1 MTQPPHK
8 PHNPHDRFFRSAMEN
23 RSVALDFMRYY
34 LPEPVFQALDTD
46 SLALQHDS
54 YIDTELAESLSDLVY
69 HCQLAGEEACI
80 SILIE
85 HQSRPDAFMPVRI
98 GHYLFSLLT
107 KQLKQRQPH
116 STATESTPPL
126 MAPTKT
132 APRRLLTPVYA
143 LVFYHGQ
150 TSPYPYSL
158 HLADCFN
165 DPLQLMTELF
175 QRPIALID
183 INQLPDDQ
191 LKQQHWIGI
200 VARALKHIR
209 AADISPYL
217 LDLLQ
222 DCEGLDDH
230 SNQWLDFIRTLLHYA
245 IGTGNVIDLEQ
256 LVESSQQLPQP
267 IGDTFMTIAEQLEAR
282 GIEKGKAQGMTLG
295 EARGLELGRHEGL
308 ELGRYEA
315 QKTTAL
321 NMLKESLPV
330 DLITKITGLSQLEV
344 EVLQQGLQH

>member
-23 RSVALDFMRYY
+23 RSVALAFMRYY

-46 SLALQHDS
+46 SLILQHDS

-69 HCQLAGEEACI
+69 HCQLAGEDACI

-85 HQSRPDAFMPVRI
+85 HQSRPDVFMPVRI

-116 STATESTPPL
+116 STATES
-126 MAPTKT
+126 KKV
-132 APRRLLTPVYA
+132 PRRLLTPVYA

-158 HLADCFN
+158 QLADCFN
-165 DPLQLMTELF
+165 DPLKLMANLF
-175 QRPIALID
+175 QHPIALID

-191 LKQQHWIGI
+191 LKQQQWIGI

-256 LVESSQQLPQP
+256 LVESSQQLPKP

-282 GIEKGKAQGMTLG
+282 GIEKGKAQGITLG
-295 EARGLELGRHEGL
+295 EARGLEVGRHEGL
-308 ELGRYEA
+308 ELGRTET

-330 DLITKITGLSQLEV
+330 DLVVKVTGLSQREV

>member
-1 MTQPPHK
+1 MTKPPHK

-23 RSVALDFMRYY
+23 RSVALAFMRYY

-46 SLALQHDS
+46 SLILQHDS

-69 HCQLAGEEACI
+69 HCQLAGEDACI

-85 HQSRPDAFMPVRI
+85 HQSRPDVFMPVRI

-116 STATESTPPL
+116 STATES
-126 MAPTKT
+126 KKV
-132 APRRLLTPVYA
+132 PRRLLTPVYA

-158 HLADCFN
+158 QLADCFN
-165 DPLQLMTELF
+165 DPLKLMANLF
-175 QRPIALID
+175 QHPIAL
-183 INQLPDDQ
+183 
-191 LKQQHWIGI
+191 
-200 VARALKHIR
+200 
-209 AADISPYL
+209 
-217 LDLLQ
+217 
-222 DCEGLDDH
+222 
-230 SNQWLDFIRTLLHYA
+230 
-245 IGTGNVIDLEQ
+245 IDLEQ
-256 LVESSQQLPQP
+256 LVESSQQLPKP

-282 GIEKGKAQGMTLG
+282 GIEKGKAQGITLG
-295 EARGLELGRHEGL
+295 EARGLELGRTET
-308 ELGRYEA
+308 

-330 DLITKITGLSQLEV
+330 DLVVKVTGLSQREV